1 MFWLLQ
7 EVKNIMKNFATQG
20 ATAAKDAPGSDLAKA
35 YKYYR
40 ELPLRSDLKEPF
52 GLLLLNVI
60 CRWATH

>member
-1 MFWLLQ
+1 
-7 EVKNIMKNFATQG
+7 MKNFATQG

-40 ELPLRSDLKEPF
+40 ELPLRSDLKDPF

-60 CRWATH
+60 FILATH